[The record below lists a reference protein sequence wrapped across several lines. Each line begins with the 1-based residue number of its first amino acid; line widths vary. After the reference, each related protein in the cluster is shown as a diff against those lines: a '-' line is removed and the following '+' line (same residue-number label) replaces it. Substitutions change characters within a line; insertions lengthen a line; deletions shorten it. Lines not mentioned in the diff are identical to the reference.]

1 MNPSLSPPPK
11 QAASPA
17 VPFFTMD
24 QVTAG
29 YGHRNVLENLSLTLE
44 KGTLTA
50 LLGANGCGKTTLL
63 KTICG
68 HVPHTGTCRLEGHVL
83 EQMNA
88 RSLARHISY
97 IPQRSGVTIP
107 LPVLD
112 VVLMGFHSVLGLL
125 EQPSRLQRQ
134 IALNA
139 LSQTGLAGMECR
151 DYLTL
156 SEGQKQLCILARTLV
171 EDTQLL
177 LLDEPDSA
185 LDFQHRFQILN
196 TLRTLTA
203 NHNKAGLLCLHDP
216 ALALEFCDQIL
227 LMKDG
232 RCTASLHPAQD
243 STDTMQQAFTEV
255 FGPVYLTRLKDPH
268 GRQRLVALSDFC
280 PGDNAR

>member
-1 MNPSLSPPPK
+1 MNPSLSAPPTH
-11 QAASPA
+11 ASSD

-29 YGHRNVLENLSLTLE
+29 YGHGNVLNNLSLTLE

-50 LLGANGCGKTTLL
+50 LLGANGSGKTTLL

-68 HVPHTGTCRLEGHVL
+68 YVPHKGACRLEGRML

-88 RSLARHISY
+88 RSLARRISY
-97 IPQRSGVTIP
+97 IPQRSGVSIP

-125 EQPSRLQRQ
+125 ERPSRFQRET
-134 IALNA
+134 ALNA
-139 LSQTGLAGMECR
+139 LAAAGLAGMESQ

-185 LDFQHRFQILN
+185 LDFSHRFQILR
-196 TLRTLTA
+196 TLRTLTTDQA
-203 NHNKAGLLCLHDP
+203 KAGLLCLHDP
-216 ALALEFCDQIL
+216 VLAFEFCDQIL

-243 STDTMQQAFTEV
+243 STDTMQRAFTEV

-268 GRQRLVALSDFC
+268 GRQRLAMLSDLC
-280 PGDNAR
+280 PDTDVR